1 MSFQSIGRAPRRW
14 PVEFE
19 TELPSE
25 ALEPGRRGLLDQLAA
40 GNVGRSV
47 DVLPGGVAPSGEFIP
62 NPTPIIGLDA
72 DDETGR
78 AVTVTFTVQPLVP
91 LPAPGPFYLQGVL
104 RWGIGGVQAEARLDL
119 INGTTVSVW
128 ATWLRVL
135 AVNFAEVGFG
145 PTVKVGA
152 FVGYYP
158 NTNVPGPQL
167 TEFRAIPLAD
177 TASELVRIPPYAME
191 LTISTQPAGAYTVE
205 FLMSDG
211 AVVVA
216 TYAFAGS
223 TIARI
228 PIPGEAAFVRL
239 TNTSGAPMV
248 RRNYIFRLA
257 L

>member
-1 MSFQSIGRAPRRW
+1 MPGFITRQPRRW
-14 PVEFE
+14 PVELGDGIPE
-19 TELPSE
+19 R
-25 ALEPGRRGLLDQLAA
+25 ALEPGGRGLLDQLAA

-78 AVTVTFTVQPLVP
+78 AVTVTMTVQPLVA
-91 LPAPGPFYLQGVL
+91 LPTPGPFYLQAVV
-104 RWGIGGVQAEARLDL
+104 RWGIGGVQAEARVDL
-119 INGTTVSVW
+119 VNGTTFSVL

-135 AVNFAEVGFG
+135 AVNFAETGAG

-158 NTNVPGPQL
+158 KAYLPGPQL
-167 TEFRAIPLAD
+167 TEFRAIPLAN
-177 TASELVRIPPYAME
+177 AAAEVVRIPPYAME
-191 LTISTQPAGAYTVE
+191 LSVLTQPAGAYTVE

-216 TYAFAGS
+216 TLAFAAGVN
-223 TIARI
+223 RI
-228 PIPGEAAFVRL
+228 PIPGNAQFVRL
-239 TNTSGAPMV
+239 TNTSGLPMV
-248 RRNYIFRLA
+248 RRNYVFRLA